1 YYYILLDGEIYPRDV
16 YNKEVAEG
24 KRSAKDIYTYV
35 YIDASM
41 NFDSFLFNIDYLD
54 TASVSNIVDSYLR
67 KMGFT
72 ITDVITSDVFPP
84 TPNLKY
90 FIRAVVKLNNHTPEY
105 LVVSV
110 YDIDSLARSLRI
122 PEIVQ
127 QKLGSRPREITARDD
142 FDIDNY
148 VNIQPLLA
156 GHIYFDAWHI
166 LREYAAFHNERF
178 KDEAHKIA
186 LAYLQLFPISY
197 EVCYEWKA
205 GIFIETDCAKLVLLK
220 RSS

>member
-41 NFDSFLFNIDYLD
+41 NFDSFLFDIDYLKN
-54 TASVSNIVDSYLR
+54 TSVSNIVDSYLR
-67 KMGFT
+67 KAGFT
-72 ITDVITSDVFPP
+72 ITNEHDEPP

-90 FIRAVVKLNNHTPEY
+90 YIRAVVELNNDTEPEY
-105 LVVSV
+105 LVIDI
-110 YDIDSLARSLRI
+110 YDIDVLARILHI
-122 PEIVQ
+122 PQIVQ

-142 FDIDNY
+142 FNIYDIV

-156 GHIYFDAWHI
+156 GHTYDDAWDI

-197 EVCYEWKA
+197 RACYEWKA
-205 GIFIETDCAKLVLLK
+205 GIFIETNCLKLDLLK